1 MNIPDQPIA
10 VSQKIPT
17 YTELR
22 QQVHHELR
30 IQHPEWVEPNGES
43 SMRLMELL
51 DDRVLR
57 HYARTRPRGESQLF
71 AINEGKTRA
80 IRQSIRERI
89 V

>member
-1 MNIPDQPIA
+1 MSPQIHTCP
-10 VSQKIPT
+10 
-17 YTELR
+17 ELR
-22 QQVHHELR
+22 QQIHDKLR

-51 DDRVLR
+51 DDRVLL

-71 AINEGKTRA
+71 VIKEGKTRVV
-80 IRQSIRERI
+80 RQSIREGI